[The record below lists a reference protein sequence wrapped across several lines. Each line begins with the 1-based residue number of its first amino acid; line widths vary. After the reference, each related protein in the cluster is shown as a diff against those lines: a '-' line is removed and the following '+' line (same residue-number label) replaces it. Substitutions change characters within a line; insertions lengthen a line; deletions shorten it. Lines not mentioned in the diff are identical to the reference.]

1 MSPLSSLMPKSD
13 LHMSYNTVNLRI
25 SVYTD
30 IQVEKDAEDIIEFLQ
45 ELWKKEKL
53 INNSVYFLLVL
64 VVISRLAYFF

>member
-1 MSPLSSLMPKSD
+1 
-13 LHMSYNTVNLRI
+13 MSYNTVNLRI
-25 SVYTD
+25 SIYTD

-45 ELWKKEKL
+45 ELWKKEEL

>member
-1 MSPLSSLMPKSD
+1 MPKSD